1 MPKKRQSP
9 TEILKQDTP
18 VAPETEADVTTDAVE
33 PEDVNAGETGEVM
46 EEPTQAAEEP
56 QEAVE
61 EKAVEEEE
69 EKSFTVNEKKT
80 KKKSKKKAEAEPSD
94 QEGDAETLLEATE
107 KALNELAENN
117 FKRRKI
123 NRASIEEK
131 RAMYTEDEM
140 IFSDYDVVAKT
151 ETSILQEE
159 YDFYCRA
166 ALSNP
171 TMILKGIIDG
181 VRETQ
186 NGMLIASVG
195 NVVAATKSKE
205 KAPGNFYQVFIPVN
219 QLFVFRKEDYKNE
232 DALKTLKNKMVAR
245 IGSKISFCVFQ
256 VEEKARIVF
265 GSALMANHIRVQ
277 HFYVKPQ
284 KGSTL
289 PGIYPGLK
297 AVAEINEV
305 HLGRIHVDIGGAEA
319 TLEKKDI
326 SYNHLGP
333 LTDIYKNGDT
343 ITVMI
348 NDVTLFDYQAGSQKY
363 QLAKVSCS
371 AKEAK
376 KKPADLYFDE
386 FQVGGIYGGTIEAE
400 KDKTHVYVMLKGK
413 MDCVCKIPASRRAAI
428 KETCSVVITYR
439 DEEKKRLFG
448 EIIMI

>member
-1 MPKKRQSP
+1 MQKKRQSP
-9 TEILKQDTP
+9 VEVLKQDTP
-18 VAPETEADVTTDAVE
+18 VTPETETEVTTDATE
-33 PEDVNAGETGEVM
+33 PEDMTVEET
-46 EEPTQAAEEP
+46 EEMTEMPAQAEEEP
-56 QEAVE
+56 QES
-61 EKAVEEEE
+61 EKGDAEE
-69 EKSFTVNEKKT
+69 EKSFTVNEKKP
-80 KKKSKKKAEAEPSD
+80 KKNIEVESSD
-94 QEGDAETLLEATE
+94 QEKNAETQLGETE
-107 KALNELAENN
+107 KTLNELAENN

-123 NRASIEEK
+123 NRATIEEK
-131 RAMYTEDEM
+131 KAMYAEDEM

-151 ETSILQEE
+151 ETSVLQEE

-181 VRETQ
+181 VRETE

-205 KAPGNFYQVFIPVN
+205 KAPGDFYQVFIPVN
-219 QLFVFRKEDYKNE
+219 QLFVFRKEDYKNA

-256 VEEKARIVF
+256 VEEKARMVL
-265 GSALMANHIRVQ
+265 GSALMANHIRIQ

-289 PGIYPGLK
+289 PNIYPGLK

-343 ITVMI
+343 VTVII

-371 AKEAK
+371 AKDAN
-376 KKPADLYFDE
+376 KKPSERYFDE
-386 FQVGGIYGGTIEAE
+386 FQKGGIYGGTIEAE

-413 MDCVCKIPASRRAAI
+413 MDCVCKIPASKRAAI
-428 KETCSVVITYR
+428 KEQCTVMITYR
-439 DEEKKRLFG
+439 DEEHKRLFG